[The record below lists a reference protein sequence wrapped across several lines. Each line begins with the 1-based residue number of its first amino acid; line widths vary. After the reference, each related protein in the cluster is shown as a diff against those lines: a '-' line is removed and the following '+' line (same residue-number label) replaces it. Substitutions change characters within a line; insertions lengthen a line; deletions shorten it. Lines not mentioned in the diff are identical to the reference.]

1 MSCWMFLMSGGLFV
15 VFFVR
20 TIEYDVPD
28 RNNNG
33 NSELVVLLT
42 TVTDPADARADE
54 LASEY
59 QQRWVRVM
67 SHCEIQ

>member
-1 MSCWMFLMSGGLFV
+1 MPSTSGGLPV
-15 VFFVR
+15 VPLAR

-28 RNNNG
+28 RDGNG
-33 NSELVVLLT
+33 SGELVVLLT